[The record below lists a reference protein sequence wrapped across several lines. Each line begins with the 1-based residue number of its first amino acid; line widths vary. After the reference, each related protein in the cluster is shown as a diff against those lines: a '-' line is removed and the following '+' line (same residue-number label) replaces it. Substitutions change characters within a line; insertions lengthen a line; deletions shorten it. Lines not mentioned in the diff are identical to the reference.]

1 MRTYFFSFLFLF
13 VSLSATAQVPYYTI
27 YSSDAKPPE
36 YFRAF
41 FGLSAPTP
49 DLLIEGIIGKG
60 CVGTS
65 TGHTIRVTSAKWTGS
80 SVRLTSYVECNAG
93 WTSFGDT
100 LYVKVGSCA
109 SGTEYNPETGQCE
122 APEPLY
128 CDRPDVISA
137 IESARM
143 DCEAT
148 GGDFTYLC
156 SDEQQTWES
165 SCDVDGGSCSDVEG
179 QSGDVTWDSKVWGN
193 SAPSGYLCSSKGGGC
208 GASID
213 RSSSWCGESGWC
225 YASFT
230 VIGPE
235 CSVPDGPSFCSD
247 PECKGFKDP
256 DADPDDKPDTDP
268 NHDPDDPTG
277 DIEDPNKLPDTDVDL
292 TDPDDV
298 DPEPDVEDPEQDETT
313 DTAVVEA
320 IKNMNKDVNGALHAM
335 NVDVN
340 ASQAN
345 IINELK
351 TLNAEVRLN
360 SETIQNQQK
369 NDNDIYE
376 NTKALI
382 QQANTDITTSVNKN
396 TNAVNAL
403 KGSVDGIAEDVEG
416 MLEGITNTD
425 TSGAGIGGTCIQS
438 GNCKGFY
445 NSGYPDG
452 LNGLVSEQLEKLKTN
467 TIDNFVN
474 SFGRM
479 DLSNAKRPSFVLPVP
494 FFGDFSFETYINFD
508 WIFGF
513 VRACL
518 IMTSIFAARRIIFG
532 G

>member
-1 MRTYFFSFLFLF
+1 MSIKQSAAALFILLSVSFSANAEYLEITSYGSNYHL
-13 VSLSATAQVPYYTI
+13 VTGCLGVDVGDTVSVGIRSLSGNYQ
-27 YSSDAKPPE
+27 
-36 YFRAF
+36 
-41 FGLSAPTP
+41 G
-49 DLLIEGIIGKG
+49 
-60 CVGTS
+60 
-65 TGHTIRVTSAKWTGS
+65 
-80 SVRLTSYVECNAG
+80 
-93 WTSFGDT
+93 
-100 LYVKVGSCA
+100 
-109 SGTEYNPETGQCE
+109 GQCISMAANTSQVSVSWRVNGRE
-122 APEPLY
+122 HDGYMYGNASLECPDGENPNPDTGKCEPNY
-128 CDRPDVISA
+128 CEKESTIQE
-137 IESARM
+137 IESARNT
-143 DCEAT
+143 CESN
-148 GGDFTYLC
+148 GGNFDFTC
-156 SDEQQTWES
+156 DNTSQTWES
-165 SCDVDGGSCSDVEG
+165 DCEGDSCKDVEG
-179 QSGDVTWDSKVWGN
+179 SSGDVTWDSKVWG
-193 SAPSGYLCSSKGGGC
+193 SGAPSGYLCSSKGGGC
-208 GASID
+208 GAAID
-213 RSSSWCGESGWC
+213 SSSSWCGESGWC

-277 DIEDPNKLPDTDVDL
+277 DIEDPNKLPDTDADL

-298 DPEPDVEDPEQDETT
+298 DPEPDVEDPEEDETT

-382 QQANTDITTSVNKN
+382 QQANADITTSVNKN

-416 MLEGITNTD
+416 ILDGITNTD

-438 GNCKGFY
+438 GDCKGFY

-452 LNGLVSEQLEKLKTN
+452 LDGLVSEQLEKLKIN

-474 SFGRM
+474 SFGQM